1 MTEYKSA
8 GRRGAAWRKLR
19 VQVLARDGRVC
30 QLCQHAIA
38 DDQPGEVDHIEPRAR
53 GGSNSSADNLRA
65 VHGSSSPCYQC
76 SPRGRSCNQERN
88 RRRRAPSRADL
99 RIVVDP
105 RTL

>member
-19 VQVLARDGRVC
+19 LQVLARDGRVC
-30 QLCQHAIA
+30 QLCHHVIA
-38 DDQPGEVDHIEPRAR
+38 DDQPGEVDHIEPRAQ
-53 GGSNSSADNLRA
+53 GGSNRSIDNFRA
-65 VHGSSSPCYQC
+65 AHGSSSPCFEC
-76 SPRGRSCNQERN
+76 TPVGRCCNQER
-88 RRRRAPSRADL
+88 RRRKRAPSSADL